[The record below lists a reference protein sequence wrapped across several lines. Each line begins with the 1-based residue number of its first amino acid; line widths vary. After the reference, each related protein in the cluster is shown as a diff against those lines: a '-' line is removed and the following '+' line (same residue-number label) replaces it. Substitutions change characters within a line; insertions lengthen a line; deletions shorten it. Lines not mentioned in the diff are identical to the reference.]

1 MLMITRKVAGRAI
14 RKRRQRRHMGGGDR
28 QRPQV
33 HVSRRALLLLFGAGA
48 CCATTKVAQSNLG
61 QIGSALT
68 SGAAQFTE
76 AQVRQFVDDAVNQE
90 RAHIVTQVAQIE
102 GVALDVA
109 IQLSQWAA
117 AGNKYIT
124 VPLVTLL
131 SGLGDNALQ
140 SLADGVG
147 QAEDALGHINV
158 HFDWLSAF
166 RATVDSW
173 RVNLALLP
181 AAIQQYGV
189 TDFDNLTTYLTGL
202 KQLVED
208 LQQSVST
215 GMVPPSSGGR

>member
-1 MLMITRKVAGRAI
+1 MLMITRTIARHAV
-14 RKRRQRRHMGGGDR
+14 RKRRQRRQTRDSDR
-28 QRPQV
+28 PRPQV
-33 HVSRRALLLLFGAGA
+33 RVSRRALLLLLGAGA
-48 CCATTKVAQSNLG
+48 CCATADVAESNLG

-76 AQVRQFVDDAVNQE
+76 AQVRQFVDNAVNQE
-90 RAHIVTQVAQIE
+90 RAHIVTQVVQIE
-102 GVALDVA
+102 GVALDAA
-109 IQLSQWAA
+109 IQLAQWAA

-131 SGLGDNALQ
+131 AGLGDNALQ
-140 SLADGVG
+140 TLGDGVG

-208 LQQSVST
+208 LQQSVSAAT
-215 GMVPPSSGGR
+215 VPPSSDGQ